1 MGNGQP
7 LGRGNFF
14 PTRNQQQAISK
25 VVIESSKFSNFL
37 IA

>member
-14 PTRNQQQAISK
+14 PIRNKQQAICK
-25 VVIESSKFSNFL
+25 IVIASTEFSNLL

>member
-7 LGRGNFF
+7 QGRGNFF

-25 VVIESSKFSNFL
+25 VVIASTEFSNLL